1 MSRKVFAKFRHLGRF
16 SRYSYERLFLSMKVT
31 KTGDVNWKSLLTRLT
46 AVAFGWFNNRGCRD
60 DEAVLPGTGMSAKDL
75 AFKAR
80 LEFIKNESKY
90 QTKSDEDRFRIM
102 VTIMRNDFFDLVKRL
117 ETKRTVFLDSAADGR
132 GFENLPDPNS
142 GFATAEAAS
151 VARSLYP
158 LAEGERELIDLID
171 AVAIFGCRKREEIAD
186 LLAVSPQEI
195 TNRQKKLKYR
205 RARRQRT
212 ISAKSV
218 S

>member
-1 MSRKVFAKFRHLGRF
+1 
-16 SRYSYERLFLSMKVT
+16 MKVMRT
-31 KTGDVNWKSLLTRLT
+31 PDINWQSLLKRLI
-46 AVAFGWFNNRGCRD
+46 AVAFGWFNSRGCHD
-60 DEAVLPGTGMSAKDL
+60 DEAMLPGTGMSAKEL

-80 LEFIKNESKY
+80 LEFIKNESRY
-90 QTKSDEDRFRIM
+90 HTKSDEDRFRLM

-117 ETKRTVFLDSAADGR
+117 ETKRTVFLNSTTDDG
-132 GFENLPDPNS
+132 GLENMPDPNS
-142 GFATAEAAS
+142 GFANTEAAS

-158 LAEGERELIDLID
+158 LAEADQELLDLID

-186 LLAVSPQEI
+186 LLGVSAQEI

-205 RARRQRT
+205 RARRQQMIT
-212 ISAKSV
+212 AKSV